1 MISRS
6 RASPSLRLFREFLLR
21 EISSRY
27 VGSVFGGVWALI
39 QPLFQLAIYS
49 FVFRVIFAV
58 RFPELQ
64 QHSFTTFVACA
75 LWPWMAFQEG
85 LQRGTHAISG
95 NASLIKKVAFRRE
108 LLVLAA
114 VSSIFLV
121 HLTGFV
127 VVLLGLTAIGEP
139 IRLSGLPVALLGW
152 LVMFVFSCGLA
163 FLTSSLQVFLK
174 DVEHVLAP
182 VLMVMFY
189 ATPVLYPLSRVPEPY
204 SIAMALNPAA
214 HVLEPIRGALMRGE
228 WAVLELLAMLAA
240 AFAVAALCKL
250 VFNRL
255 SPHFEDFA

>member
-1 MISRS
+1 MTSAVFS
-6 RASPSLRLFREFLLR
+6 KPSGRLFRELLLR

-27 VGSVFGGVWALI
+27 VGSVFGGIWALI

-58 RFPELQ
+58 RFPELE

-85 LQRGTHAISG
+85 LQRGTHSIAG

-114 VSSIFLV
+114 VSSIFAV
-121 HLTGFV
+121 HLTGFL

-139 IRLSGLPVALLGW
+139 LHLASLPFVLLCW

-182 VLMVMFY
+182 VLMILFY
-189 ATPVLYPLSRVPEPY
+189 ATPVLYPLSRVPDPY
-204 SIAMALNPAA
+204 SKLMALNPAA
-214 HVLEPIRGALMRGE
+214 HVLEAIRAALMRGE
-228 WAVLELLAMLAA
+228 WAVAEVVGML
-240 AFAVAALCKL
+240 FVGLGLAALCKL
-250 VFNRL
+250 LFNRL